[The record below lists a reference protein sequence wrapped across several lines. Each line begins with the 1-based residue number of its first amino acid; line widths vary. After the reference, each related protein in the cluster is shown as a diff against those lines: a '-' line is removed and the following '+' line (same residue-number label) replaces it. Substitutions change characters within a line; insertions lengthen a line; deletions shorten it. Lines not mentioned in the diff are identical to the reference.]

1 MEVLFYVMEPIIK
14 TENIKV
20 IYNKGQDNEYIA
32 LNNIS
37 IEVYPE
43 EYLIFFGPSGC
54 GKSTLLYTILGLQ
67 KLSEGKLY
75 IKGKES
81 ASFSEEDK
89 NKMDS
94 QFFGIVFQ
102 NFNLIYSLNVT
113 DNITLPQVFLDV
125 DREKRAEKA
134 KTLLTRFGIETR
146 AHNLPANLSGG
157 QQQRVAIARSLV
169 NDPVVLLA
177 DEPVGNLDSESS
189 RVVMETLWD
198 INKKDKKTI
207 ILVTHDPSFLQYA
220 DRIYYFKDAKL
231 EKVVKNEHPHNIGHD
246 PKPKSSESEPQ
257 TAAKTED
264 SSPLGELTKMAR
276 VHQFMT
282 VPQLK
287 AWSITNYLTD
297 EFTVN
302 QIDRLEKYMEEMLG
316 GKLSEHE
323 FFEKLNL
330 SYSQGGV
337 GLYRGTAIRF
347 TKKISAILKEV
358 GLFMK
363 DIKKLGHSAKSRHM
377 VDMLR
382 RFLLD
387 EYHGSLNKAQ
397 IERLEQGI
405 YDRLV
410 GTITTSQF
418 TSLLHKSYSEDGVGL
433 NTISAERLSERLEI
447 ILAQAYESA

>member
-1 MEVLFYVMEPIIK
+1 MEPIIK

-75 IKGKES
+75 IKGKDSS
-81 ASFSEEDK
+81 AFSEADK
-89 NKMDS
+89 SKMDS

-102 NFNLIYSLNVT
+102 NFNLIYSLNVI
-113 DNITLPQVFLDV
+113 DNITLPQVFLN
-125 DREKRAEKA
+125 EEAEQRNAKA
-134 KTLLTRFGIETR
+134 KVLLSRFGIETR

-157 QQQRVAIARSLV
+157 QQQRVAICRSLI

-189 RVVMETLWD
+189 RVVMETLYD

-207 ILVTHDPSFLQYA
+207 ILVTHDPSFLPYA
-220 DRIYYFKDAKL
+220 DRVCYFKDAKL
-231 EKVVKNEHPHNIGHD
+231 EKVVKNEHPQKPSEIN
-246 PKPKSSESEPQ
+246 KPKIEEKKEEQ
-257 TAAKTED
+257 TD
-264 SSPLGELTKMAR
+264 STPFGELEKMAR
-276 VHQFMT
+276 AHHMMT

-297 EFTVN
+297 EFTIN
-302 QIDRLEKYMEEMLG
+302 QLERLEKFMESMLAG
-316 GKLSEHE
+316 QISEHE
-323 FFEKLNL
+323 FFEKLNT
-330 SYSQGGV
+330 SYSDGGV
-337 GLYRGTAIRF
+337 GLYRGTAARF
-347 TKKISAILKEV
+347 TKKISQILKEV
-358 GLFMK
+358 GIFLK
-363 DIKKLGHSAKSRHM
+363 DGQHTDKTQKNAQVI
-377 VDMLR
+377 DMLR

-387 EYHGSLNKAQ
+387 EYHGSLGKDQ
-397 IERLEQGI
+397 MSRLEQAI
-405 YDRLV
+405 SSRLA
-410 GTITTSQF
+410 GEINTPQF
-418 TSLLHKSYSEDGVGL
+418 SAMLDKPFAEGGVGL
-433 NTISAERLSERLEI
+433 NAVTAERLSERLEI
-447 ILAQAYESA
+447 ILAQAYEVS

>member
-1 MEVLFYVMEPIIK
+1 MEPIIR

-75 IKGKES
+75 IKGKDS
-81 ASFSEEDK
+81 AAFSEMDK
-89 NKMDS
+89 SKMVS

-102 NFNLIYSLNVT
+102 NFNLIYSLNVI
-113 DNITLPQVFLDV
+113 DNITLPQVFLNTEA
-125 DREKRAEKA
+125 EKRTEKA
-134 KTLLTRFGIETR
+134 KVLLSRFGIETR

-157 QQQRVAIARSLV
+157 QQQRVAICRSLI

-189 RVVMETLWD
+189 RVVMETLYD

-207 ILVTHDPSFLQYA
+207 ILVTHDPSFLPYA
-220 DRIYYFKDAKL
+220 DRVCYFKDAKL
-231 EKVVKNEHPHNIGHD
+231 EKVVKNDHPLKPSEIN
-246 PKPKSSESEPQ
+246 KPKTEAEQKQEEPV
-257 TAAKTED
+257 D
-264 SSPLGELTKMAR
+264 STPFGELEKMAR
-276 VHQFMT
+276 SHHMMT

-302 QIDRLEKYMEEMLG
+302 QLERLEKYMEDLLA
-316 GKLSEHE
+316 GKLSEHQ
-323 FFEKLNL
+323 FFEQLNTP
-330 SYSQGGV
+330 YSKGGV
-337 GLYRGTAIRF
+337 GLYRGTAVRF
-347 TKKISAILKEV
+347 TRKISQILKEV
-358 GLFMK
+358 GIFLK
-363 DIKKLGHSAKSRHM
+363 DAKSAEHSKKREM
-377 VDMLR
+377 VTEMLR
-382 RFLLD
+382 KFLLD
-387 EYHGSLNKAQ
+387 EYHGSLGKDQ
-397 IERLEQGI
+397 MLRLEEAI
-405 YDRLV
+405 NSRLSD
-410 GTITTSQF
+410 TINTPQF
-418 TSLLHKSYSEDGVGL
+418 SALLDKPFSEGGVGL
-433 NTISAERLSERLEI
+433 NAITAERLTERLEI
-447 ILAQAYESA
+447 ILAQTYEIS

>member
-1 MEVLFYVMEPIIK
+1 MEPIIK

-67 KLSEGKLY
+67 RLTEGRLY
-75 IKGKES
+75 IKGRDS

-89 NKMDS
+89 SAMVS

-113 DNITLPQVFLDV
+113 DNITLPQVFLEV
-125 DREKRAEKA
+125 EKEKRAERA
-134 KTLLTRFGIETR
+134 KTLLSRFGIETR
-146 AHNLPANLSGG
+146 AHNLPASLSGG
-157 QQQRVAIARSLV
+157 QQQRVAICRSLI
-169 NDPVVLLA
+169 NDPIVLLA

-189 RVVMETLWD
+189 RVVMETLYD
-198 INKKDKKTI
+198 VNKKDKKTI
-207 ILVTHDPSFLQYA
+207 ILVTHDPSFLPYA
-220 DRIYYFKDAKL
+220 DRVCYFKDAKL
-231 EKVVKNEHPHNIGHD
+231 EKVVKNDHPQRPSEAVK
-246 PKPKSSESEPQ
+246 PKPVEKEEPKD
-257 TAAKTED
+257 TT
-264 SSPLGELTKMAR
+264 PMGELEKMAR
-276 VHQFMT
+276 AHQFMT

-302 QIDRLEKYMEEMLG
+302 QIDRLEKFMEQMLAG
-316 GKLSEHE
+316 QLSEHE

-330 SYSQGGV
+330 SYGEGGV

-347 TKKISAILKEV
+347 TKKISLILKEV
-358 GLFMK
+358 GLFLK
-363 DIKKLGHSAKSRHM
+363 SAKKIDHSKKSLQM

-387 EYHGSLNKAQ
+387 EYHGSLSKAQ
-397 IERLEQGI
+397 IELLETGI
-405 YDRLV
+405 YDRLANKIN
-410 GTITTSQF
+410 TPQF
-418 TSLLHKSYSEDGVGL
+418 TSLLHKSYSEGGVGL
-433 NTISAERLSERLEI
+433 NMTSAERLSERLEI
-447 ILAQAYESA
+447 ILAQAYEVS